1 MKNIL
6 KKRLERL
13 MSKKNDLASR
23 AMASENADEIRSIG
37 EQMKELN
44 EEIKDIN
51 DEIANL
57 EKEEDEKRAAQPVAV
72 PAGAVPVNGDI
83 RGAFGVANPTEKK
96 KTNENPLASTEYRSA
111 FMAYVQRG
119 EKISA
124 DIIKSIDEYRSS
136 LPSEQRANVPVTTA
150 DTGAAIPLT
159 IMREIINTVR
169 KRYGNLYAKVRKMS
183 IQGGVEFPIGSL
195 QANFKWI
202 SEGTTSPRQNIGSL
216 GKVSCGYHTAEIRIA
231 QSFLSQ
237 ILTIEAFEEEIT
249 KVIAIAYLKAMDFVI
264 LNGSGDGQPL
274 GILNDTRVAATG
286 NAITMSAADISS
298 WTAWRKKFFSKLP
311 LGYRDGEFIFA
322 NSTVDSYIETM
333 ADANNNPIFR
343 QATGLEVND
352 GDAQN
357 PNGRFFGRNISLVEP
372 DILND
377 FDSASSNDVIGVY
390 WQPQEY
396 ALNENYGFTMRR
408 YYDEETNEWVTKA
421 LVVVDG
427 KVLNPNGIW
436 LIKKA

>member
-13 MSKKNDLASR
+13 MAKKTDLSSR
-23 AMASENADEIRSIG
+23 AMASEDAAEIRSIG
-37 EQMKELN
+37 EQLKELN

-57 EKEEDEKRAAQPVAV
+57 EKEEEEKRASQPVAV
-72 PAGAVPVNGDI
+72 PANAVPVNGDI

-96 KTNENPLASTEYRSA
+96 KTNENPLASTEYRSGHA
-111 FMAYVQRG
+111 GYVQRG

-136 LPSEQRANVPVTTA
+136 LPVEQRANVPATTA

-169 KRYGNLYAKVRKMS
+169 KRYGNLYARFARCQFRAALNSRSVLSRLTSSGSQKEQLHHVR
-183 IQGGVEFPIGSL
+183 
-195 QANFKWI
+195 
-202 SEGTTSPRQNIGSL
+202 TSVLSARYL
-216 GKVSCGYHTAEIRIA
+216 WVSYSRNPIA

-274 GILNDTRVAATG
+274 GILNDARVAATG
-286 NAITMSAADISS
+286 NA
-298 WTAWRKKFFSKLP
+298 
-311 LGYRDGEFIFA
+311 
-322 NSTVDSYIETM
+322 NH
-333 ADANNNPIFR
+333 
-343 QATGLEVND
+343 
-352 GDAQN
+352 
-357 PNGRFFGRNISLVEP
+357 NGCS
-372 DILND
+372 
-377 FDSASSNDVIGVY
+377 
-390 WQPQEY
+390 
-396 ALNENYGFTMRR
+396 
-408 YYDEETNEWVTKA
+408 
-421 LVVVDG
+421 
-427 KVLNPNGIW
+427 
-436 LIKKA
+436 